1 VNTKQ
6 WITLAHGAGGRASD
20 ELLRTVIL
28 PGLGNDPR
36 SALPDSVV
44 LSNIG
49 ERLAFTTDSYTV
61 TPLFFPGGDI
71 GSLAVNGT
79 INDLACS
86 GARPL
91 VLSLGLILEEG
102 LEIETLSSI
111 LDEIRKATQL
121 TSTRIVT
128 GDTKVVGK
136 GSVDKIFIN
145 TSGIGVIPERLGRIA
160 PNQAR
165 PGDVILLSG
174 SIGDHGVAVMAAREN
189 LSFSSNIQSDCAPLH
204 SLVASLI
211 EATPEIRCLRDPTR
225 GGVAAALNE
234 IARSSRV
241 GITVEENTI
250 PVHKEVNGLC
260 EILGLDPLY
269 LANEGKMVI
278 IVPSDTVDTALEALR
293 DHPLGSES
301 AIIGHVTDDHPGT
314 VVMKTTLGTHRIV
327 DYPAG
332 ELLPRIC

>member
-1 VNTKQ
+1 
-6 WITLAHGAGGRASD
+6 LAHGAGGRASD

-61 TPLFFPGGDI
+61 TPLFFPGGNI

-145 TSGIGVIPERLGRIA
+145 TSGIGVIPEHIGRIA

-165 PGDVILLSG
+165 PGDAILLSG

-204 SLVASLI
+204 SLVASLMT
-211 EATPEIRCLRDPTR
+211 ATTDIRCLRDPTR

-241 GITVEENTI
+241 GITIGEDAI
-250 PVHKEVNGLC
+250 PVHQEVNGLC

-278 IVPSDTVDTALEALR
+278 IVPSDSADTVLETLKNN
-293 DHPLGSES
+293 PLGSES
-301 AIIGHVTDDHPGT
+301 NIIGHVTDDHHGT